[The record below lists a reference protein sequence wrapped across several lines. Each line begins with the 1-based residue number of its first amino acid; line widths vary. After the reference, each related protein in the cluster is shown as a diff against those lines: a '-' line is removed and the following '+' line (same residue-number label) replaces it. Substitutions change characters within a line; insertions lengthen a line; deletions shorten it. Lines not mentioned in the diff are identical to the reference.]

1 MRKPGLCL
9 KTLRQGSHSY
19 ACKLVFD
26 KFLNKLKDV
35 AKAKSFGTLSDE
47 ELDQPWIGADWR
59 TMSGSH
65 GFSVP
70 FSRKK
75 EGDPYPG
82 VPYHLTLSKGA
93 DSNWAG
99 ERKDFAWKDAVHS
112 IQALG
117 EARCLRIFYHASYT
131 PAAGDCV
138 AYLPHLRV
146 VPDRVSGVAP
156 RSRTPEPE
164 PAIKL
169 TRAHHARQGG
179 VVTRQHRPAVHHP
192 GAPCLLP
199 PWLVS
204 DLNTRGGY
212 TLNARM
218 PCLQVS
224 LSLLNVSVFK
234 AVNTVG
240 SLGGVI
246 CAQFPL

>member
-179 VVTRQHRPAVHHP
+179 WLLGSTGRPFTTPELHASCRLGLCQISTRAEVTLSTP
-192 GAPCLLP
+192 GCHVCRYL
-199 PWLVS
+199 
-204 DLNTRGGY
+204 
-212 TLNARM
+212 
-218 PCLQVS
+218 S
-224 LSLLNVSVFK
+224 LS
-234 AVNTVG
+234 
-240 SLGGVI
+240 
-246 CAQFPL
+246 